1 MRRTALPLPFLAIVA
16 AAVGVGL
23 LAPAGPVAAAAGP
36 DVVITPVVRA
46 TGLQVPTQVVAANDG
61 TSRLFVAEKRGVIR
75 VFTGSGMQGPSYL
88 DIRSKVATEG
98 ERGLLGVAF
107 APQFRISPY
116 LWVTYTRKGDGA
128 LVVSRFTA
136 PSATARQVYGSTER
150 IVFVVPRPS
159 ATTTNHN
166 GGAIV
171 FGKDNLL
178 YISTGDGGSG
188 GDPYNTAQ
196 RGLSLNGKILRINV
210 NRACKDR
217 AYCIPESN
225 PYYLS
230 TQVHW
235 VTYSLG
241 WRNPWRMSVDPV
253 TGALWAGDVGQNRW
267 EEVNVVSAGANYGWS
282 CKEGDDTYDSSRCGA
297 GTLTAPTFAYCHP
310 GEVVGCTD
318 AIGGDSITGGHV
330 YRGSW
335 YSSVI
340 AGRYLFGDFING
352 NLWVGV
358 PGDFRRAGNVPSISS
373 FGVDDGGELWAVT
386 ISGSTNGTLVRLSVR
401 SVV

>member
-1 MRRTALPLPFLAIVA
+1 MRRTALPFPFLALVA
-16 AAVGVGL
+16 VLGAGL
-23 LAPAGPVAAAAGP
+23 LAPAGPVAAAPAP

-61 TSRLFVAEKRGVIR
+61 RSRLFVAEKRGAIR
-75 VFTGSGMQGPSYL
+75 VFTGSGMQGPAYL

-107 APQFRISPY
+107 APSFRVSPY

-128 LVVSRFTA
+128 LVVSRFKA
-136 PSATARQVYGSTER
+136 SSATARQVSAATER
-150 IVFVVPRPS
+150 VVFVVPRPS

-171 FGKDNLL
+171 FGKDNYL
-178 YISTGDGGSG
+178 YISTGDGGSS
-188 GDPYNTAQ
+188 GDVFNTAQ

-230 TQVHW
+230 KRVHW

-241 WRNPWRMSVDPV
+241 WRNPWRMSVDSV
-253 TGALWAGDVGQNRW
+253 TGTLWAGDVGQDRW
-267 EEVNVVSAGANYGWS
+267 EEVNVVRAGANYGWS
-282 CKEGDDTYDSSRCGA
+282 CKEGDDTYIASRCGA
-297 GTLTAPTFAYCHP
+297 GTLTPPTFAYCHP
-310 GEVVGCTD
+310 GEVAGCTP
-318 AIGGDSITGGHV
+318 ATGGASITGGHV
-330 YRGSW
+330 YRGTW
-335 YSSVI
+335 YSS
-340 AGRYLFGDFING
+340 AMRGRYFFGDFING

-358 PGDFRRAGNVPSISS
+358 PGDFRRAGNIASISS
-373 FGVDDGGELWAVT
+373 FGVDDGGEMWAVT
-386 ISGSTNGTLVRLSVR
+386 ISGSAKGTLVRLAVR
-401 SVV
+401 TVV